1 MKKLMSVYINCIHKL
16 NDYSKIKIA
25 DIMMKFC
32 SKINIEDTIFKKFER
47 FLNQNHYYTIE
58 DIAEIHK
65 LKETL
70 AENPNENYQFS
81 SYLFLKEKQT
91 SEPIKEFLHLIK
103 RNTQL
108 IDTLWILTSIS
119 LRKNNEGNDYKFKDS
134 ILINHIIDILNDF
147 SIYKLF
153 TIENIEKLI
162 DIREIFEI
170 YGRNKPNSFFE
181 NYEVK
186 KLLQDKIEKNK
197 EKTLDKNKMN
207 RNKLYEKIRKIN
219 PHANIQKFFLVND
232 KFYLDLFIEDNGK
245 KIGISIFNDRNRSQ
259 KNSID
264 WYIMK
269 KLKFVYFKNFGLNN
283 IYFVDNEE
291 LSKENYKSIHF
302 IE

>member
-1 MKKLMSVYINCIHKL
+1 
-16 NDYSKIKIA
+16 
-25 DIMMKFC
+25 MMKFC